1 MKLEISALESHF
13 VPSFI
18 WSFGTKRAPQKMHYR
33 DGIYENNCQI
43 WNQHPWI
50 CLYTTFHFKQN
61 TLKFWDQFYPKKG
74 ILGTEF
80 KKTIVKFR
88 IYTPEYSF
96 VLSFILNKAFWSF
109 DTICSQKRYCRTEFK
124 KKTILELKISSLEY
138 PFAPSFI
145 LNEVSWS
152 LGTKFAQKDILGT
165 ELKKTIVGFGIS
177 TCEYLLVRIFIL
189 NKALWSLW
197 TKFAQK
203 RYFRN

>member
-18 WSFGTKRAPQKMHYR
+18 WSFGTKLAPKKTHYR

-43 WNQHPWI
+43 WNQHPYS
-50 CLYTTFHFKQN
+50 LYTTFHFKQN
-61 TLKFWDQFYPKKG
+61 TLKFWDQFCPKKG

-96 VLSFILNKAFWSF
+96 VLSFILNKEFWSF
-109 DTICSQKRYCRTEFK
+109 DTISSQKK
-124 KKTILELKISSLEY
+124 VLQDGILKKTILELKISSLEY

-145 LNEVSWS
+145 LNKVRWS
-152 LGTKFAQKDILGT
+152 LRTKFAQKDILGT
-165 ELKKTIVGFGIS
+165 ELKKTIVEFGIS
-177 TCEYLLVRIFIL
+177 TCEYLFVRIFIL

-197 TKFAQK
+197 TKFAPK
-203 RYFRN
+203 RYFKN